1 MLKKLPPL
9 PKHRLCMW
17 IGAEHDLKAKV
28 VAQVLDKLV
37 SVATAELKKNG
48 KFNVPGVVLL
58 KTRKVAAEKAKKKQR
73 QNRNP
78 ESKAKTQNC
87 QGVSS
92 GRFESENL
100 KS

>member
-1 MLKKLPPL
+1 MLKNLLPL

-58 KTRKVAAEKAKKKQR
+58 KTRMVAAEKAGKKEMFGKTVIL
-73 QNRNP
+73 
-78 ESKAKTQNC
+78 KAKPRRKI
-87 QGVSS
+87 VKA
-92 GRFESENL
+92 FPAAAL
-100 KS
+100 KARI